1 MAPQGSIARLNGTYR
16 TAGTY
21 RGQTGTPWP
30 TSTSRRE
37 NARRGWG
44 SRKMAPRNGIGGT
57 KVREYVMAGVATV
70 TVALFLSGVVTGVIV
85 VVALAIRREDR
96 RYSLVREAPDRMSRS
111 ARRLTGVGRRGL
123 DAEFFPVTRELVH

>member
-1 MAPQGSIARLNGTYR
+1 MAHEHQPPGERPGV
-16 TAGTY
+16 AG
-21 RGQTGTPWP
+21 
-30 TSTSRRE
+30 
-37 NARRGWG
+37 G
-44 SRKMAPRNGIGGT
+44 SRKMVPRNGIGGT

-70 TVALFLSGVVTGVIV
+70 TVALFFSGVVTGVIV

>member
-21 RGQTGTPWP
+21 RGQT
-30 TSTSRRE
+30 E
-37 NARRGWG
+37 RRGPRAPAAGRTPGAAGG

>member
-1 MAPQGSIARLNGTYR
+1 MAPQGSIAGLNGTYR

-37 NARRGWG
+37 RPAWLRV
-44 SRKMAPRNGIGGT
+44 SRKMVPRNGIGGT